1 MSRQD
6 FASQRTNQL
15 LRSVIPGGVNSP
27 FRSFQA
33 VGGEPPVMVHGSGA
47 YVGDIDGNRY
57 LDLCGGWGPLILG
70 HSSPLI
76 STAVQEALESGVL
89 FGSPTPW
96 ELEFAQLV
104 REIMPSM
111 QRLRFVNSGAEAVAS
126 ALRVARGVTRRPRI
140 LKFEGCYHGHVEAL
154 DSAGLEAESLGGAL
168 AVGASP
174 GAANETLVAIFNDIE
189 SVRSLFAQHPDQI
202 AGVIIEPIT
211 GSMGVIEVNATF
223 LEQLA
228 ALCADHGSL
237 LIFDEVLSGFRV
249 ALGGAQARLNFSPDL
264 TCLGK
269 ALAGGLPIGA
279 YGGKQQ
285 YMDQV
290 APLGPIYQA
299 GTFCG
304 NPVSMRAGTACLQE
318 LSRPGVFQAL
328 EALGRKFYAS
338 LQSLSADLQVRGS
351 GGLFSLHF
359 GPPIHDHRDLTRID
373 LPRFARFYHS
383 MLDLGVYLPPSC
395 LDAACISLAH
405 RPADLDASL
414 DLFAQALEFSKADQS
429 GAMH

>member
-1 MSRQD
+1 MTRQD
-6 FASQRTNQL
+6 IASQRTNQL

-33 VGGEPPVMVHGSGA
+33 VGGEPPVMVHGAGA

-70 HSSPLI
+70 HSSPI
-76 STAVQEALESGVL
+76 IQTAVQEALESGVL

-104 REIMPSM
+104 RETMPSM
-111 QRLRFVNSGAEAVAS
+111 EKLRFVNSGAEAVAS
-126 ALRVARGVTRRPRI
+126 SLRVARGVTRRPRI

-154 DSAGLEAESLGGAL
+154 DSAGLEAEGLGGPL

-174 GAANETLVAIFNDIE
+174 GAASETLVAIFNDID
-189 SVRSLFAQHPDQI
+189 SVKSLFAQYPDQI

-211 GSMGVIEVNATF
+211 GSMGVVEVDPTF
-223 LEQLA
+223 LSQLA
-228 ALCADHGSL
+228 ALCADQGAL

-249 ALGGAQARLNFSPDL
+249 ALGGAQARLNFTPDL

-279 YGGKQQ
+279 YGGKQK

-328 EALGRKFYAS
+328 EALGKRFYAS
-338 LQSLSADLQVRGS
+338 LEKLSPDLQVRGA

-359 GPPIHDHRDLTRID
+359 GPPIRDHRDLSRID
-373 LPRFARFYHS
+373 LPRFARFYHYL
-383 MLDLGVYLPPSC
+383 LDAGVYLPPSC
-395 LDAACISLAH
+395 LDAACLSLAH
-405 RPADLDASL
+405 RFTDLESVL
-414 DLFAQALEFSKADQS
+414 PLFEQAITISQQS
-429 GAMH
+429 GAAH